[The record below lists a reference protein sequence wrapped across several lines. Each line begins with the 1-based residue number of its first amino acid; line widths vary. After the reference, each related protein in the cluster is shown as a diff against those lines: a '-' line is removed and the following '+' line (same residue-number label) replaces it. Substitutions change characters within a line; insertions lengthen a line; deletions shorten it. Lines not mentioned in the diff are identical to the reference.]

1 MKRET
6 ILLHNGN
13 EIDEQT
19 GALSIPIYNTST
31 FHQKDFE
38 KAQEWEYT
46 RSGNPTRQAL
56 ENTLA
61 AIENGTHGFAFASG
75 MAAISSA
82 ILALFRPGDHIIAT
96 KDIYG
101 GAWRFFSKFI
111 NEFGVEIT
119 FADFTDISAV
129 EKLIKPNTKA
139 VYIESPTNP
148 LLRIVDIE
156 QTAALAKKHKLISL
170 IDNTFMTPYLM
181 RPLDLG
187 IDVSIHSATKFLGGH
202 SDLIAGAVITK
213 SEELA
218 RKIKFTQ
225 NALGTILGPND
236 SWLLMRGIKTLGA
249 RMDVEGKSALAIAEW
264 LTKQPWVSEVFY
276 PGLPGHPGH
285 ETVKRQAR
293 GFGSV
298 LSFKTDS
305 FETARTIL
313 KNTKIWAIAV
323 SLGGVD
329 SIMSYPVTMS
339 HASIPED
346 IRNELGIT
354 NTLIRLSVGLE
365 HPDDLISD
373 IKQAAEKA
381 L

>member
-1 MKRET
+1 MKHET
-6 ILLHNGN
+6 KLLHNGN

-75 MAAISSA
+75 MAAISST
-82 ILALFRPGDHIIAT
+82 IFALFRPGDHIIAT

-101 GAWRFFSKFI
+101 GAWRFLSKFI

-119 FADFTDISAV
+119 FTDFTDFPSV
-129 EKLIKPNTKA
+129 EKLVKTNTKG

-148 LLRIVDIE
+148 LLRIIDIE
-156 QTAALAKKHKLISL
+156 QTAAFAKKHKLISL

-181 RPLDLG
+181 RPLDMG

-213 SEELA
+213 AEELA
-218 RKIKFTQ
+218 HRIKFTQ
-225 NALGTILGPND
+225 NSLGTILGPND

-249 RMDVEGKSALAIAEW
+249 RMDAEGKSALVIAEW
-264 LTKQPWVSEVFY
+264 LSKQPWVSEVFY
-276 PGLPGHPGH
+276 PGLAGHPGH
-285 ETVKRQAR
+285 EIIKRQAQ

-313 KNTKIWAIAV
+313 KNTKIWAVAV

-339 HASIPED
+339 HASISAE

-354 NTLIRLSVGLE
+354 DTLIRLSVGLE

-373 IKQAAEKA
+373 IEQAAKKA